1 MRIHVGPGYRVYY
14 ARTGSTIYALLAGAI
29 KSSQTKDIP
38 KANEDGSRTQK
49 GEMKKKKKT
58 IYKPF
63 DAATYLDNEAVIAE
77 YLSAAAED
85 PNPEVFVAAL
95 GDVAKASGMAQIAK
109 DAGLGRESLYK
120 TLSAGAHPRFET
132 INSVLR
138 ALGVKFTVV
147 AEQ

>member
-1 MRIHVGPGYRVYY
+1 MLERGIGFITRER
-14 ARTGSTIYALLAGAI
+14 ARPSTFCWLARKGL
-29 KSSQTKDIP
+29 
-38 KANEDGSRTQK
+38 ANERHCQSEQNGSRTQK
-49 GEMKKKKKT
+49 GETMKKKKT

-63 DAATYLDNEAVIAE
+63 DAAAYFDNDAVIAE

-95 GDVAKASGMAQIAK
+95 GDVAKARGMAQIAK

-132 INSVLR
+132 INSVLH

-147 AEQ
+147 AERES